1 MDIDLNEIIISGT
14 INNVTENNKDY
25 IKFGL
30 TTLKYD
36 KRKVYS
42 SLNINRNLY
51 TIYKDF
57 FVKGTKVFIKGYLN
71 SYITN
76 NNIQSFITVIDIANN
91 QNELINGKSGPHI
104 RIDPDGV
111 EVWNGKRCEAA
122 SFEEDDSEYLE
133 LLEMLKEFE

>member
-1 MDIDLNEIIISGT
+1 MNVDLNEVLLSGT
-14 INNVTENNKDY
+14 INSITDNNQDY

-36 KRKVYS
+36 KRKVFS

-51 TIYKDF
+51 EIYKDF

-76 NNIQSFITVIDIANN
+76 NKINSFITVINIAD
-91 QNELINGKSGPHI
+91 NEDEMLNGRKGPHI
-104 RIDPDGV
+104 RVDPDGV
-111 EVWNGKRCEAA
+111 EVWDGKREEAIPMT
-122 SFEEDDSEYLE
+122 EEDLE
-133 LLEMLKEFE
+133 EMENLLKDYK

>member
-1 MDIDLNEIIISGT
+1 MNVDLNEIIISGT
-14 INNVTENNKDY
+14 INNVMDNNQDY

-51 TIYKDF
+51 EIYKDF

-71 SYITN
+71 SYSSN
-76 NNIQSFITVIDIANN
+76 DNIKLFITVLDIADNEE
-91 QNELINGKSGPHI
+91 ELINGRKDPHI
-104 RIDPDGV
+104 RVDPDGV
-111 EVWNGKRCEAA
+111 EVWNGKR
-122 SFEEDDSEYLE
+122 EEITPPTEKERLEMEE
-133 LLEMLKEFE
+133 LLKPYR

>member
-1 MDIDLNEIIISGT
+1 MNVDLNEIKISGT
-14 INNVTENNKDY
+14 INNVMDNNQDY

-51 TIYKDF
+51 TTYKDF
-57 FVKGTKVFIKGYLN
+57 FVKGTKVFIRGYLN

-76 NNIQSFITVIDIANN
+76 NNIQSFITVIDIADN
-91 QNELINGKSGPHI
+91 QKELLNGKSGLHI

-111 EVWNGKRCEAA
+111 EVWNGKR
-122 SFEEDDSEYLE
+122 EESIPPTEEE
-133 LLEMLKEFE
+133 LKEMKELLKEFE